1 VPRDARN
8 VAIGLKASLAA
19 SRVIEAQLWGVS
31 AYDPVTLAGAVAL
44 LLATGILACWIPVR
58 KASRVEPLVALRY
71 E

>member
-31 AYDPVTLAGAVAL
+31 AYDPVTLGGLWRYCWRQASWRAG
-44 LLATGILACWIPVR
+44 
-58 KASRVEPLVALRY
+58 SQ
-71 E
+71 